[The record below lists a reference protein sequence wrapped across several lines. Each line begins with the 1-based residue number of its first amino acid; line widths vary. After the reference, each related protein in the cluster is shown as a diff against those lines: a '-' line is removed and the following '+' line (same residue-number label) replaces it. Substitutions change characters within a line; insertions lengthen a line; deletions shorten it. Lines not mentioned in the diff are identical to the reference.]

1 MAKNWVI
8 AIGINEYDNLK
19 PLKYAKKDAEAI
31 KAWCEREG
39 GFDRGGIFLFTEDS
53 PPIPASPPIPT
64 QLTHGRLKR
73 FLQRQFQT
81 PLLNSGDNLWFFFAG
96 HGRRYQDKDYLMLPD
111 SDPGNVRETAVSVDY
126 VTERLRRSGA
136 DNVVLLLDACRDEDS
151 RGGLGIGEEEYQGVI
166 TFYSC
171 TANQQSWEI
180 DELQQGSFTHTLLEG
195 LRRQG
200 EANCATVER
209 LDEYLRRQVEKINAR
224 YGKPRQNPYLKA
236 EPPHKLYFILLEQV
250 ATLKDVQPLKYQ
262 ASLAENR
269 GDLDLAEQL
278 WIRVLGAS
286 RGDLDAI
293 EAIKRIAR
301 RQSQSSSI
309 PTAPEPVR
317 QSEGNRSSTPKPSQE
332 NGLKVFNF
340 EIVEVNAK
348 GEQIKKESKQSQYFS
363 QDLGND
369 ITLEMVA
376 IPGGTFTMGTEDEE
390 IERLVK
396 KFNWEGYRKERPQHE
411 VTVPPFFMGKYP
423 ITQAQWKAIAS
434 RTDLKVKQDLDFK
447 PAYFKYRPDS
457 DRRPV
462 EQVNWYDAIEFCAR
476 LSKLTVREY
485 RLPSEAEW
493 EYACRAGTTTPFY
506 FGETITGELAN
517 YNASNTYA
525 DEPNGEYRNETTRVG
540 QFPPN
545 AFGLYDMH
553 GNVREWC
560 ADTWH
565 DNYDGAPTDGS
576 VWIENGN
583 DNRSP
588 LRGGSWGYNP
598 TYCRSAIRYDY
609 YFRRVNRINNYGFR
623 VACVFGRTL

>member
-31 KAWCEREG
+31 KAWCEGEG
-39 GFDRGGIFLFTEDS
+39 GFDRSGIFLFTEDS

-64 QLTHGRLKR
+64 QPTYGRLKR
-73 FLQRQFQT
+73 FLQKQFET
-81 PLLNSGDNLWFFFAG
+81 PLLKSGDNLWFFFAG

-151 RGGLGIGEEEYQGVI
+151 RGGLGIGEEEHQGVI

-180 DELQQGSFTHTLLEG
+180 DELQQGSFTYTLLEG

-209 LDEYLRRQVEKINAR
+209 LDEYLRRQVEQTNAR

-250 ATLKDVQPLKYQ
+250 ATLRDVQPLKYQ

-293 EAIKRIAR
+293 EAIKRIAL
-301 RQSQSSSI
+301 RQSSI
-309 PTAPEPVR
+309 PLTRREYVTG
-317 QSEGNRSSTPKPSQE
+317 SEGNRSSTPKPSQE
-332 NGLKVFNF
+332 TGLKVFNF
-340 EIVEVNAK
+340 EIVGVNAK
-348 GEQIKKESKQSQYFS
+348 GEQIKKESKQSQYFA
-363 QDLGND
+363 QDLGNG

-376 IPGGTFTMGTEDEE
+376 IPGGTFLMGTEDEE

-396 KFNWEGYRKERPQHE
+396 KFGWEGFRKERPQHE

-434 RTDLKVKQDLDFK
+434 LTDLKVEKDLDLNPAHFK
-447 PAYFKYRPDS
+447 DRPDS

-462 EQVNWYDAIEFCAR
+462 EQVNWNHAIEFCAR
-476 LSKLTVREY
+476 LSKLTGREY

-517 YNASNTYA
+517 YNASYTHA
-525 DEPNGEYRNETTRVG
+525 GEAKGEYRQQTTPVG

-553 GNVREWC
+553 GNVWEWC

-565 DNYDGAPTDGS
+565 DNYDGAPRDGS
-576 VWIENGN
+576 VWTEKGN
-583 DNRSP
+583 HNRSP
-588 LRGGSWGYNP
+588 LRGGSWYFNP
-598 TYCRSAIRYDY
+598 YSCRSAYRNY
-609 YFRRVNRINNYGFR
+609 YYRRVYSSSDNGFR
-623 VACVFGRTL
+623 VVCGAGRTL

>member
-1 MAKNWVI
+1 MKKSEIQIFLAHASEDKPAVL
-8 AIGINEYDNLK
+8 ALHERLK
-19 PLKYAKKDAEAI
+19 QAGYKPWLDKKDLIPGQIWRDEIPKAI
-31 KAWCEREG
+31 KASQ
-39 GFDRGGIFLFTEDS
+39 IFLACLSAKSANKQGYIQRELRIALDTLGQMLLGTIFF
-53 PPIPASPPIPT
+53 IPMRLEECEIP
-64 QLTHGRLKR
+64 
-73 FLQRQFQT
+73 
-81 PLLNSGDNLWFFFAG
+81 D
-96 HGRRYQDKDYLMLPD
+96 
-111 SDPGNVRETAVSVDY
+111 
-126 VTERLRRSGA
+126 LR
-136 DNVVLLLDACRDEDS
+136 
-151 RGGLGIGEEEYQGVI
+151 
-166 TFYSC
+166 
-171 TANQQSWEI
+171 
-180 DELQQGSFTHTLLEG
+180 
-195 LRRQG
+195 
-200 EANCATVER
+200 
-209 LDEYLRRQVEKINAR
+209 
-224 YGKPRQNPYLKA
+224 
-236 EPPHKLYFILLEQV
+236 
-250 ATLKDVQPLKYQ
+250 
-262 ASLAENR
+262 LAEVGLNLR
-269 GDLDLAEQL
+269 DLHWLDYWEEDGFEQL
-278 WIRVLGAS
+278 ER
-286 RGDLDAI
+286 AI
-293 EAIKRIAR
+293 TYQFKLE
-301 RQSQSSSI
+301 
-309 PTAPEPVR
+309 PE
-317 QSEGNRSSTPKPSQE
+317 EPKQLLS
-332 NGLKVFNF
+332 VFNF
-340 EIVEVNAK
+340 EVVRVNAK
-348 GEQIKKESKQSQYFS
+348 GEQIRKESKQSQYFR
-363 QDLGND
+363 QDLGKG

-376 IPGGTFTMGTEDEE
+376 IPGGTFLMGTEDEE

-396 KFNWEGYRKERPQHE
+396 KFNWEGFRRERLQHE

-447 PAYFKYRPDS
+447 PAYFKDRPDS

-462 EQVNWYDAIEFCAR
+462 EQVNWYDAVEFCAR

-525 DEPNGEYRNETTRVG
+525 DELNGEYRNETTRVG

-623 VACVFGRTL
+623 VVCGAGRTL

>member
-1 MAKNWVI
+1 MKKSEIQIFLAHASEDKPAVL
-8 AIGINEYDNLK
+8 ALHERLK
-19 PLKYAKKDAEAI
+19 QAGYKPWLDKKDLIGGQNWRSVIPKAI
-31 KAWCEREG
+31 ANSQLFIACLSQRSIAKQGFVQRE
-39 GFDRGGIFLFTEDS
+39 FKMALNQYADR
-53 PPIPASPPIPT
+53 PPNSIYLIP
-64 QLTHGRLKR
+64 L
-73 FLQRQFQT
+73 
-81 PLLNSGDNLWFFFAG
+81 
-96 HGRRYQDKDYLMLPD
+96 
-111 SDPGNVRETAVSVDY
+111 
-126 VTERLRRSGA
+126 
-136 DNVVLLLDACRDEDS
+136 
-151 RGGLGIGEEEYQGVI
+151 
-166 TFYSC
+166 
-171 TANQQSWEI
+171 
-180 DELQQGSFTHTLLEG
+180 
-195 LRRQG
+195 
-200 EANCATVER
+200 R
-209 LDEYLRRQVEKINAR
+209 LDECDIPDLRQEE
-224 YGKPRQNPYLKA
+224 YGLNLR
-236 EPPHKLYFILLEQV
+236 
-250 ATLKDVQPLKYQ
+250 
-262 ASLAENR
+262 
-269 GDLDLAEQL
+269 DLHWLDYWEEDGFEQL
-278 WIRVLGAS
+278 ER
-286 RGDLDAI
+286 AI
-293 EAIKRIAR
+293 GYQFKLE
-301 RQSQSSSI
+301 
-309 PTAPEPVR
+309 PE
-317 QSEGNRSSTPKPSQE
+317 EPKQLLS
-332 NGLKVFNF
+332 VFNF
-340 EIVEVNAK
+340 EVVGVNAK
-348 GEQIKKESKQSQYFS
+348 GEQIRKESKQSQYFRE
-363 QDLGND
+363 DLGKG

-376 IPGGTFTMGTEDEE
+376 IPGGTFLMGTEDEE

-396 KFNWEGYRKERPQHE
+396 KFNWEGFRRERSQHK
-411 VTVPPFFMGKYP
+411 VTIQPFFMGKYP
-423 ITQAQWKAIAS
+423 ITQAQWQAIAS

-476 LSKLTVREY
+476 LSKLTGGEY

>member
-96 HGRRYQDKDYLMLPD
+96 HGRRDQDKDYLMLPD

-309 PTAPEPVR
+309 PTDPEPVR
-317 QSEGNRSSTPKPSQE
+317 QSEGNRSSTPEPSQE
-332 NGLKVFNF
+332 SRFKAFNF

-396 KFNWEGYRKERPQHE
+396 KFDWQYFSREKPQHQ
-411 VTVPPFFMGKYP
+411 VTLPSFYMGKYP
-423 ITQAQWKAIAS
+423 ITQAQWQAIAA
-434 RTDLKVKQDLDFK
+434 TAKIDIDLETNPSNFTGNEL
-447 PAYFKYRPDS
+447 
-457 DRRPV
+457 PV
-462 EQVNWYDAIEFCAR
+462 ERVTWYQATEFCKR
-476 LSKLTVREY
+476 LSRETKQEY

-506 FGETITGELAN
+506 FGETITGKLAN
-517 YNASNTYA
+517 YDASNTYA
-525 DEPNGEYRNETTRVG
+525 DEPKGEYRKETTPVG

-553 GNVREWC
+553 GNVWEWC

-576 VWIENGN
+576 VWTKNGN

-588 LRGGSWGYNP
+588 LRGGSWYIFP
-598 TYCRSAIRYDY
+598 YYCRSAYRRDFNRRDY
-609 YFRRVNRINNYGFR
+609 GSLVGFR
-623 VACVFGRTL
+623 VVCGARRTL

>member
-31 KAWCEREG
+31 KAWCEGEG
-39 GFDRGGIFLFTEDS
+39 GFDRSGIFLFTEDS
-53 PPIPASPPIPT
+53 PSIPASPPIPT
-64 QLTHGRLKR
+64 QPTYGRLKR
-73 FLQRQFQT
+73 FLQKQFET
-81 PLLNSGDNLWFFFAG
+81 PLLKSGDNLWFFFAG

-151 RGGLGIGEEEYQGVI
+151 RGGLGIGEEEHQGVI

-209 LDEYLRRQVEKINAR
+209 LDEHLRRQVEQTNAR

-250 ATLKDVQPLKYQ
+250 ATLRDVQPLKYQ

-293 EAIKRIAR
+293 EAIKRIAL
-301 RQSQSSSI
+301 RQSSI
-309 PTAPEPVR
+309 PLTRREYVTG
-317 QSEGNRSSTPKPSQE
+317 SEGNRSSTPKPSQE
-332 NGLKVFNF
+332 TGLKVFNF
-340 EIVEVNAK
+340 EVVRVNAK
-348 GEQIKKESKQSQYFS
+348 GEQIKKESKQSQYFA
-363 QDLGND
+363 QDLGNG

-376 IPGGTFTMGTEDEE
+376 IPGGTFLMGTEDEE

-396 KFNWEGYRKERPQHE
+396 KFNWEGFRRERPQHE

-447 PAYFKYRPDS
+447 PAYFKDRPDS

-506 FGETITGELAN
+506 FGETITGKLAN
-517 YNASNTYA
+517 YRASETYA
-525 DEPNGEYRNETTRVG
+525 EEAKGEYRQQTTPVG

-553 GNVREWC
+553 GNVWEWC

-576 VWIENGN
+576 AWIENGD
-583 DNRSP
+583 DNCSP
-588 LRGGSWGYNP
+588 LRGGSWCFDPY
-598 TYCRSAIRYDY
+598 YCRSAYRNLLNRRGS
-609 YFRRVNRINNYGFR
+609 FRVNLGFR
-623 VACVFGRTL
+623 VVCGAGRTL

>member
-73 FLQRQFQT
+73 FLQRQFET

-96 HGRRYQDKDYLMLPD
+96 HGRRDQDKDYLMLPD

-396 KFNWEGYRKERPQHE
+396 KFDWQYLSREKPQHQ
-411 VTVPPFFMGKYP
+411 VTLPSFYMGKYP
-423 ITQAQWKAIAS
+423 ITQAQWQAIAA
-434 RTDLKVKQDLDFK
+434 TAKIDIDLETNPSNFTGNEL
-447 PAYFKYRPDS
+447 
-457 DRRPV
+457 PV
-462 EQVNWYDAIEFCAR
+462 ERVTWYQATEFCKR
-476 LSKLTVREY
+476 LSRETKQEY

-506 FGETITGELAN
+506 FGETITGKLAN
-517 YNASNTYA
+517 YDASNTYA
-525 DEPNGEYRNETTRVG
+525 DEPKGEYRKETTPVG

-553 GNVREWC
+553 GNVWEWC

-565 DNYDGAPTDGS
+565 DNYDGAPRDGS
-576 VWIENGN
+576 VWTKNGN

-588 LRGGSWGYNP
+588 LRGGSWYLNP
-598 TYCRSAIRYDY
+598 YFCRSAFRSSNHRGLNG
-609 YFRRVNRINNYGFR
+609 YFGFR
-623 VACVFGRTL
+623 VVCGARRTL

>member
-1 MAKNWVI
+1 MKKSEIQIFLAHASEDKPAVL
-8 AIGINEYDNLK
+8 ALHERLK
-19 PLKYAKKDAEAI
+19 QAGYKPWLDEKDLIPGQIWRDEIPKAI
-31 KAWCEREG
+31 KASQ
-39 GFDRGGIFLFTEDS
+39 IFLACLS
-53 PPIPASPPIPT
+53 GKSANKQGYI
-64 QLTHGRLKR
+64 
-73 FLQRQFQT
+73 QRELRIALDT
-81 PLLNSGDNLWFFFAG
+81 LGE
-96 HGRRYQDKDYLMLPD
+96 MLPGTIFFI
-111 SDPGNVRETAVSVDY
+111 PM
-126 VTERLRRSGA
+126 RLEECEIPDLRLAEVGL
-136 DNVVLLLDACRDEDS
+136 NLRD
-151 RGGLGIGEEEYQGVI
+151 I
-166 TFYSC
+166 
-171 TANQQSWEI
+171 
-180 DELQQGSFTHTLLEG
+180 H
-195 LRRQG
+195 
-200 EANCATVER
+200 R
-209 LDEYLRRQVEKINAR
+209 LDYWEEDGFEQLERAIGYQFKLE
-224 YGKPRQNPYLKA
+224 PEELK
-236 EPPHKLYFILLEQV
+236 
-250 ATLKDVQPLKYQ
+250 QPL
-262 ASLAENR
+262 
-269 GDLDLAEQL
+269 
-278 WIRVLGAS
+278 
-286 RGDLDAI
+286 
-293 EAIKRIAR
+293 
-301 RQSQSSSI
+301 SI
-309 PTAPEPVR
+309 
-317 QSEGNRSSTPKPSQE
+317 
-332 NGLKVFNF
+332 FNF
-340 EIVEVNAK
+340 EIVRVNAK
-348 GEQIKKESKQSQYFS
+348 GEQINKESKQSQYFRE
-363 QDLGND
+363 DLGKG

-376 IPGGTFTMGTEDEE
+376 IPGGTFLMGTEDEE

-396 KFNWEGYRKERPQHE
+396 KFNWEGFRRERPQHE

-447 PAYFKYRPDS
+447 PAYFKDRPDS

-525 DEPNGEYRNETTRVG
+525 DELNGEYRNETTRVG

-623 VACVFGRTL
+623 VVCGAGRTL

>member
-1 MAKNWVI
+1 
-8 AIGINEYDNLK
+8 
-19 PLKYAKKDAEAI
+19 
-31 KAWCEREG
+31 
-39 GFDRGGIFLFTEDS
+39 
-53 PPIPASPPIPT
+53 
-64 QLTHGRLKR
+64 
-73 FLQRQFQT
+73 
-81 PLLNSGDNLWFFFAG
+81 
-96 HGRRYQDKDYLMLPD
+96 MLPD

-396 KFNWEGYRKERPQHE
+396 KFDWQYFSREKPQHQ
-411 VTVPPFFMGKYP
+411 VTLPSFYMGKYP
-423 ITQAQWKAIAS
+423 ITQAQWQAIAA
-434 RTDLKVKQDLDFK
+434 TAKIDIDLETNPSNFTGNEL
-447 PAYFKYRPDS
+447 
-457 DRRPV
+457 PV
-462 EQVNWYDAIEFCAR
+462 ERVTWYQATEFCKR
-476 LSKLTVREY
+476 LSRETKQEY

-506 FGETITGELAN
+506 FGETITGKLAN
-517 YNASNTYA
+517 YDASNTYA
-525 DEPNGEYRNETTRVG
+525 DEPKGEYRKETTPVG

-553 GNVREWC
+553 GNVWEWC

-576 VWIENGN
+576 VWTKNGN

-588 LRGGSWGYNP
+588 LRGGSWYDDPNL
-598 TYCRSAIRYDY
+598 CRSAYRYDY
-609 YFRRVNRINNYGFR
+609 YRRVNYLNLGFR
-623 VACVFGRTL
+623 VVCGARRTL

>member
-1 MAKNWVI
+1 MKKKSEIQIFLAHASEDKPAVLALYNR
-8 AIGINEYDNLK
+8 LK
-19 PLKYAKKDAEAI
+19 QAGYKPWLDKKDLIPGQIWRDEIPKAI
-31 KAWCEREG
+31 KASQ
-39 GFDRGGIFLFTEDS
+39 IFLACLS
-53 PPIPASPPIPT
+53 AKSAKQGYI
-64 QLTHGRLKR
+64 
-73 FLQRQFQT
+73 QRELRIALDTLGQ
-81 PLLNSGDNLWFFFAG
+81 
-96 HGRRYQDKDYLMLPD
+96 MLPGTIFFI
-111 SDPGNVRETAVSVDY
+111 PM
-126 VTERLRRSGA
+126 RLEECEIPDLQNAEVG
-136 DNVVLLLDACRDEDS
+136 LKLRD
-151 RGGLGIGEEEYQGVI
+151 I
-166 TFYSC
+166 
-171 TANQQSWEI
+171 
-180 DELQQGSFTHTLLEG
+180 H
-195 LRRQG
+195 
-200 EANCATVER
+200 R
-209 LDEYLRRQVEKINAR
+209 LDYWEED
-224 YGKPRQNPYLKA
+224 G
-236 EPPHKLYFILLEQV
+236 F
-250 ATLKDVQPLKYQ
+250 
-262 ASLAENR
+262 
-269 GDLDLAEQL
+269 EQL
-278 WIRVLGAS
+278 ER
-286 RGDLDAI
+286 AI
-293 EAIKRIAR
+293 TH
-301 RQSQSSSI
+301 QFN
-309 PTAPEPVR
+309 PEP
-317 QSEGNRSSTPKPSQE
+317 EKPKQLLS
-332 NGLKVFNF
+332 VFNF
-340 EIVEVNAK
+340 EIVGVNAK

-363 QDLGND
+363 EDLGNG

-376 IPGGTFTMGTEDEE
+376 IPGGTFLMGTEDEE

-396 KFNWEGYRKERPQHE
+396 KFNWEGFRWERPQHQ

-434 RTDLKVKQDLDFK
+434 RTDLKVKQDLDLNLN
-447 PAYFKYRPDS
+447 PAYFKDSPDS

-517 YNASNTYA
+517 YNATNTYA
-525 DEPNGEYRNETTRVG
+525 DEPNGEYRSETTPVG

-576 VWIENGN
+576 AWIENGN

-598 TYCRSAIRYDY
+598 NYCRSAIRYDY

-623 VACVFGRTL
+623 VVCIFGGTL

>member
-31 KAWCEREG
+31 KAWCEGEG

-96 HGRRYQDKDYLMLPD
+96 HGRRDQDKDYLMLPD

-396 KFNWEGYRKERPQHE
+396 KFDWQYFSREKPQHQ
-411 VTVPPFFMGKYP
+411 VTLPSFYMGKYP
-423 ITQAQWKAIAS
+423 ITQAQWQAIAA
-434 RTDLKVKQDLDFK
+434 TAKIDIDLETNPSNFTGNEL
-447 PAYFKYRPDS
+447 
-457 DRRPV
+457 PV
-462 EQVNWYDAIEFCAR
+462 ERVTWYQATEFCKR
-476 LSKLTVREY
+476 LSRETKQEY

-506 FGETITGELAN
+506 FGETITGKLAN
-517 YNASNTYA
+517 HNASNTYA
-525 DEPNGEYRNETTRVG
+525 DEPKGEYRKETTPVG

-553 GNVREWC
+553 GNVWEWC

-576 VWIENGN
+576 VWTKNGN

-588 LRGGSWGYNP
+588 LRGGSWFIFPNR
-598 TYCRSAIRYDY
+598 CRSAYR
-609 YFRRVNRINNYGFR
+609 NNYDRRDNDSSNGFR
-623 VACVFGRTL
+623 VVCGAGRTL